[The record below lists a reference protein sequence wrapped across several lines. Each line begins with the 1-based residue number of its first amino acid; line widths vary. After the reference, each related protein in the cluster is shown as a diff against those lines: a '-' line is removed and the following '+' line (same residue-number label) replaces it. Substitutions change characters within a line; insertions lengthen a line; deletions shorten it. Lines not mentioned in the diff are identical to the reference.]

1 MQIFQIK
8 DYSFTYPLSKEPAL
22 KDVTLTLEEGK
33 FYVLCGKS
41 GSGKSTLLRR
51 LKSVLATKGEERGS
65 IYYYGRKLDEVL
77 QREQSASIGFV
88 FQNPDNQIVTDKV
101 WHELAFGLESL
112 GYDTQQIHLRVA
124 EMASYFGITDWFHKE
139 VSELSGGQKQL
150 LNLAAVMTMH
160 PKILILDEATS
171 QLDPVATY
179 DFLNT
184 LRKINL
190 EFGITILL
198 SEHNLEDVANMA
210 DSIIVMDSGKII
222 AQGTLAEIEKYLKHE
237 HHDMFQALPTPIRI
251 YAKTDSQNECPYTVA
266 MGRQFLAQ
274 FVRQKKVD
282 NRISADTAV
291 AHSKKTLQNRKTI
304 LEMRGVCFRYDKDLP
319 DVVCSA
325 SLQIYE
331 GEMLALMG
339 GNGTGKSTALHL
351 LAGLL
356 KPHHGEILLKGKS
369 LKKYSAKELYHGMIN
384 ILPQDPTALFA
395 NKTVEAEL
403 NDIEAEDK
411 RKQEIVELTHIS
423 SLLERHPFDLSGGE
437 QQRVALA
444 KVLLCSPKI
453 LLLDEPTKGLDAWY
467 KKEFG
472 EILQELK
479 KQNVTIVIV
488 SHDLEFCA
496 RYADR
501 VGMFFDG
508 DIATVQETKKFF
520 SGNHFYTTAANRMA
534 RDFFPNAIT
543 AEEVVLCI
551 NGKAEKEDGL
561 ICDEEKESVLI
572 CTSTGAK
579 KGSRSDSTLEQEK
592 KGITSCE
599 KYSQKRKDVVRK
611 LVVIAVL
618 TALAVAGR
626 AAFFMVPSIKP
637 MAAITIV
644 AGISLGAKSGCTVG
658 MLSML
663 VSNMLFGQGPWTPYQ
678 MLAMGLIGLFAGVIF
693 CRDGMQKRK
702 VWMCL
707 YGFISVMILYGGIM
721 NPASLLMTSYK
732 VTLQSLYAIYLS
744 GLPLDLIHAVST
756 VIFLLLA
763 GNPMLEKL
771 ERVKVRY
778 HIMVD

>member
-8 DYSFTYPLSKEPAL
+8 DYNFTYPLSKEPAL

-51 LKSVLATKGEERGS
+51 LKSVLATRGEESGS
-65 IYYYGRKLDEVL
+65 IYYYGRKLDEVS
-77 QREQSASIGFV
+77 QEEQSASIGFV

-112 GYDTQQIHLRVA
+112 GCDTQQIHLRVA
-124 EMASYFGITDWFHKE
+124 EMASYFGIADWFHKE

-160 PKILILDEATS
+160 PKILILDEPTS
-171 QLDPVATY
+171 QLDPVAAS

-190 EFGITILL
+190 EFGITILM
-198 SEHNLEDVANMA
+198 SEHNLEDVACMA
-210 DSIIVMDSGKII
+210 DDIIVMDAGKII
-222 AQGTLAEIEKYLKHE
+222 AQGTTVEIGRHLKHG
-237 HHDMFQALPTPIRI
+237 HHDMFQAMPTPMRI
-251 YAKTDSQNECPYTVA
+251 YAKTDSREECPYTVA
-266 MGRQFLAQ
+266 MGRRFLAQ
-274 FVRQKKVD
+274 LVSQKKVD
-282 NRISADTAV
+282 NRILEDTVAV
-291 AHSKKTLQNRKTI
+291 HGKKELSNKKTI
-304 LEMRGVCFRYDKDLP
+304 LEMREVCFRYDRDLP
-319 DVVCSA
+319 DVVRSA
-325 SLQIYE
+325 SFQIYE
-331 GEMLALMG
+331 GELLAMMG

-356 KPHHGEILLKGKS
+356 KPHHGEILLRGKS
-369 LKKYSAKELYHGMIN
+369 LKRYTTKELYHGMIN
-384 ILPQDPTALFA
+384 ILPQDPTALFV

-403 NDIEAEDK
+403 NDIEADDK

-423 SLLERHPFDLSGGE
+423 SLLGRHPFDLSGGE

-453 LLLDEPTKGLDAWY
+453 LLLDEPTKGFDAWY

-496 RYADR
+496 QYADR

-508 DIATVQETKKFF
+508 NVATVQETKKFF
-520 SGNHFYTTAANRMA
+520 AGNHFYTTAANRMA
-534 RDFFPNAIT
+534 RDFFPDAIT
-543 AEEVVLCI
+543 AEEVISCI
-551 NGKAEKEDGL
+551 NGKAEKE
-561 ICDEEKESVLI
+561 SVLI
-572 CTSTGAK
+572 CASADAK
-579 KGSRSDSTLEQEK
+579 KGSRTDCTLGQEK
-592 KGITSCE
+592 KRITSGS

-611 LVVIAVL
+611 LVAIAVL

-678 MLAMGLIGLFAGVIF
+678 MLAMGLIGLFAGMIF
-693 CRDGMQKRK
+693 CRESISKK
-702 VWMCL
+702 KSWMCL
-707 YGFISVMILYGGIM
+707 YGFISVMIFYGGIM
-721 NPASLLMTSYK
+721 NPASLLMTSYR

-744 GLPLDLIHAVST
+744 GLPLDLIHAAST
-756 VIFLLLA
+756 VIFLFLA
-763 GNPMLEKL
+763 GKPMLEKL

-778 HIMVD
+778 HIKVD